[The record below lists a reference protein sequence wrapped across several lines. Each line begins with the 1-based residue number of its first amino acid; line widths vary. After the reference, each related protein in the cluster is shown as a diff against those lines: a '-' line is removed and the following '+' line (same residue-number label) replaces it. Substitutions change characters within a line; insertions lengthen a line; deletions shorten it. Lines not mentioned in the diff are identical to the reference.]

1 MKDQKAKEDEINK
14 EKDVDT
20 WTFMKI
26 REVKVLLG
34 RW

>member
-1 MKDQKAKEDEINK
+1 MKDQKAKEDKINK